1 MILFL
6 RISDITLGPDLVSF
20 RIIDESISI
29 SRHIETMGSKQ
40 QSVALG
46 STQWRFVHRELP
58 VGELPVGELPIRELT
73 HRELPIREL
82 PVRQFDQNDE
92 NGKITRC

>member
-1 MILFL
+1 
-6 RISDITLGPDLVSF
+6 
-20 RIIDESISI
+20 
-29 SRHIETMGSKQ
+29 MGSKQ

-46 STQWRFVHRELP
+46 STQWRFVH
-58 VGELPVGELPIRELT
+58 GELPVGELPIRELT

-92 NGKITRC
+92 NGKITTCYDIPD